1 MKTIDVCLTPRLIP
15 DFVLEDKVVV
25 VVDVLRATSC
35 MVTALAH
42 GIGHIIPV
50 STLEEAAELG
60 RLGHLAAAERDGRM
74 AEGFDLGNSP
84 FGFQNEDFK
93 GRTLAMTTTNGTKSI
108 VLSKHAHRVVAGAF
122 LNLTAV
128 ANYIRRAG
136 HDVVVVCAGWRDMVN
151 AEDTLFAGALAEA
164 LKDEF
169 AAANDATKLARSLYN
184 CAKEDMK
191 EYLRDT
197 SHFNRMM
204 RLDLE
209 RDIDFCL
216 TSDVYDVV
224 PELNSDGFLMAAQS

>member
-1 MKTIDVCLTPRLIP
+1 MRTIDVCLTPRLIP

-35 MVTALAH
+35 MVTALTH
-42 GIGHIIPV
+42 GIASIIPV

-60 RLGHLAAAERDGRM
+60 KLGHLAAAERDGRV
-74 AEGFDLGNSP
+74 AEGFLLGNSP
-84 FGFQNEDFK
+84 FGFQNPEFK

-108 VLSKHAHRVVAGAF
+108 VLSRHAFRVVAGAF
-122 LNLTAV
+122 LNITAV
-128 ANYIRRAG
+128 ADYIRRMD

-151 AEDTLFAGALAEA
+151 AEDTLFAGALAEV

-169 AAANDATKLARSLYN
+169 SSANDATKLARSLYTCSKDN
-184 CAKEDMK
+184 MK

-209 RDIDFCL
+209 KDIDFCMKW
-216 TSDVYDVV
+216 DVYEVV
-224 PELNSDGFLMAAQS
+224 PELDTYGHLVAANP